1 MKKTTIKSI
10 QANGTWESNFG
21 LMYQFEVELEDGTV
35 GMANSK
41 NQTPPYAQGS
51 TVWYDVKSETKYG
64 KKLKISTSDPAGH
77 QQQPSSFTP
86 QSSDTQSSDTQTRI
100 ENSWAV
106 QTAIKIYGSLPAT
119 GYDLQTYLRK
129 VNELAPTL
137 LEMRDKVG
145 QIGSKVELTRQTTKR
160 QTEPRGDM
168 AQQFNE
174 SQENHEDGLPF

>member
-64 KKLKISTSDPAGH
+64 KKLKISTSDPAG
-77 QQQPSSFTP
+77 QQQN
-86 QSSDTQSSDTQTRI
+86 QSSYAPQSSDTQTRI

-106 QTAIKIYGSLPAT
+106 QTAIQVYGSLPQT
-119 GYDLQTYLRK
+119 GYDLNTYLKK

-137 LEMRDKVG
+137 LEMRDNVG
-145 QIGSKVELTRQTTKR
+145 KLEVKQEDTTK
-160 QTEPRGDM
+160 P
-168 AQQFNE
+168 
-174 SQENHEDGLPF
+174 LPF

>member
-64 KKLKISTSDPAGH
+64 KKLKITTSDPAG
-77 QQQPSSFTP
+77 QQQS
-86 QSSDTQSSDTQTRI
+86 QSSYTPQSSDTQTRI

-106 QTAIKIYGSLPAT
+106 QTAIQVYGSLPQT
-119 GYDLQTYLRK
+119 GLDLLTYLKK

-137 LEMRDKVG
+137 LDMRDNVG
-145 QIGSKVELTRQTTKR
+145 NWAAKK
-160 QTEPRGDM
+160 
-168 AQQFNE
+168 
-174 SQENHEDGLPF
+174 EDTNKPLPF